1 MPNLFLDIETAP
13 QFTKEEYFKTKKEID
28 SGKLNRHSENK
39 DLFWRFDRGGLTPF
53 DGKVILITYKINNG
67 HVFRLKEWET
77 GEREILKK
85 FYELVVDL
93 QRGGGEDRLKIIVIS
108 PLELNRFLDNL
119 NGTRKEFF
127 IKDDKKYESQQWEI
141 KGVTFDKRHAWSAT
155 RLIDVIQNEF
165 LTLLQIRHDSY
176 QTQPGDTVR
185 IFWTVIRP
193 VS

>member
-1 MPNLFLDIETAP
+1 MKIVIFSLLCLILIGMTSYSYAQYTSVKENATLQLPEVMLQLELRDSNGGLLTYIETD
-13 QFTKEEYFKTKKEID
+13 Q
-28 SGKLNRHSENK
+28 
-39 DLFWRFDRGGLTPF
+39 
-53 DGKVILITYKINNG
+53 IL
-67 HVFRLKEWET
+67 
-77 GEREILKK
+77 
-85 FYELVVDL
+85 
-93 QRGGGEDRLKIIVIS
+93 VIS
-108 PLELNRFLDNL
+108 PLELNSFLDNL

-155 RLIDVIQNEF
+155 RLIDVIENTF
-165 LTLLQIRHDSY
+165 VTLLQIRHDSY